1 MAAVGPT
8 FRAGAVKTSKVVLF
22 LAALVPQALLVHG
35 VLTNDL
41 GANPAETIQ
50 LTTGRW
56 AFRFLLLSLAIT
68 PVRRLTKWNVLI
80 QYRRMLGL
88 FSFFYASCHLA
99 AYYAFDLNFSV
110 GKVVGDT
117 LKRPFIFMGMAAFL
131 TMLPLALTST
141 KGWIRRLGKKWTQLH
156 RLVYVSAVCAAIHFA
171 WKVKVFTGDPV
182 LYALAVTVLLAF
194 RVVWTLTQGRPNA
207 LRYRE
212 RGVQPSR

>member
-1 MAAVGPT
+1 MKKIAKVAV
-8 FRAGAVKTSKVVLF
+8 FF
-22 LAALVPQALLVHG
+22 LSLVPQALLVHAVVTG
-35 VLTNDL
+35 NA

-56 AFRFLLLSLAIT
+56 AFRFLLLTLAIT
-68 PVRRLTKWNVLI
+68 PVRRLTHWNILI

-110 GKVVGDT
+110 KAVVADT

-131 TMLPLALTST
+131 SMLPLALTST
-141 KGWIRRLGKKWTQLH
+141 RGWIRRLGKKWTLLH
-156 RLVYVSAVCAAIHFA
+156 RLIYVSAICAAIHFA

-182 LYALAVTVLLAF
+182 LYALAVTVLLGF
-194 RVVWTLTQGRPNA
+194 RVVWAAWNGRAKA
-207 LRYRE
+207 LRYRNIA
-212 RGVQPSR
+212 S

>member
-1 MAAVGPT
+1 MTPASLVSRPGL
-8 FRAGAVKTSKVVLF
+8 VKISKIVLF
-22 LAALVPQALLVHG
+22 IAALVPWALLARG
-35 VLTNDL
+35 VATNNL

-56 AFRFLLLSLAIT
+56 AFKFLLLTLAIT
-68 PVRRLTKWNVLI
+68 PVRRLTKWNILI

-88 FSFFYASCHLA
+88 FAFFYATGHLA

-110 GKVVGDT
+110 AAVVGDT

-141 KGWIRRLGKKWTQLH
+141 KGWIRRLGKKWALLH
-156 RLVYVSAVCAAIHFA
+156 RLIYVSAICAAIHFG

-182 LYALAVTVLLAF
+182 FYALAVTVLLGF
-194 RVVWTLTQGRPNA
+194 RVVWTLLSDRKRRVLKPA
-207 LRYRE
+207 L
-212 RGVQPSR
+212 